1 MRDDIPI
8 PGSSKA
14 RLIAAGLR
22 QFSQT
27 RYEEVDVDSV
37 AAEAGVTTGSLY
49 HHFQSKKAFY
59 GVLRD
64 DMTRRV
70 LDRMEAV
77 AESVAPGRALKVALL
92 AAYDGVLR
100 IQAGKLLTE
109 PDPRGSDDAIA
120 ALFWHRRNRRV
131 HRVAIASF
139 VVNEQVTTTFLCFL
153 IWPSHACVSPLTT
166 CWQPERRTLA
176 LLFLVPWLEIAPGWQ
191 PVVLLAPRSW
201 TPVA

>member
-77 AESVAPGRALKVALL
+77 AESVAPGRALKAALL

-120 ALFWHRRNRRV
+120 ALLGELAAKNGM
-131 HRVAIASF
+131 VAADRLGI
-139 VVNEQVTTTFLCFL
+139 
-153 IWPSHACVSPLTT
+153 
-166 CWQPERRTLA
+166 
-176 LLFLVPWLEIAPGWQ
+176 
-191 PVVLLAPRSW
+191 LLAAALRAALAQALNGHTDARQALESLL
-201 TPVA
+201 V

>member
-1 MRDDIPI
+1 MHDDIPI

-22 QFSQT
+22 QFGQCS
-27 RYEEVDVDSV
+27 YEEVDVDSI

-77 AESVAPGRALKVALL
+77 AESVAPGQALKAALL

-100 IQAGKLLTE
+100 ITAGKLLTD
-109 PDPRGSDDAIA
+109 PDPRGSNDAIA
-120 ALFWHRRNRRV
+120 ALLGELAAKNGM
-131 HRVAIASF
+131 VAAD
-139 VVNEQVTTTFLCFL
+139 
-153 IWPSHACVSPLTT
+153 
-166 CWQPERRTLA
+166 TLG
-176 LLFLVPWLEIAPGWQ
+176 I
-191 PVVLLAPRSW
+191 LLAAAIRAALTQALNGHTDARQALESLL
-201 TPVA
+201 A

>member
-77 AESVAPGRALKVALL
+77 AESVAPGRALKAALL

-120 ALFWHRRNRRV
+120 ALLGELAAKNDMV
-131 HRVAIASF
+131 VADRLGI
-139 VVNEQVTTTFLCFL
+139 V
-153 IWPSHACVSPLTT
+153 
-166 CWQPERRTLA
+166 LA
-176 LLFLVPWLEIAPGWQ
+176 AALRAALAQALNGHTDARQALESLLV
-191 PVVLLAPRSW
+191 
-201 TPVA
+201 

>member
-120 ALFWHRRNRRV
+120 ALLGELAAKNDMV
-131 HRVAIASF
+131 VADRLGI
-139 VVNEQVTTTFLCFL
+139 V
-153 IWPSHACVSPLTT
+153 
-166 CWQPERRTLA
+166 LA
-176 LLFLVPWLEIAPGWQ
+176 AALRAALAQALNGHTDARQALESLLV
-191 PVVLLAPRSW
+191 
-201 TPVA
+201 